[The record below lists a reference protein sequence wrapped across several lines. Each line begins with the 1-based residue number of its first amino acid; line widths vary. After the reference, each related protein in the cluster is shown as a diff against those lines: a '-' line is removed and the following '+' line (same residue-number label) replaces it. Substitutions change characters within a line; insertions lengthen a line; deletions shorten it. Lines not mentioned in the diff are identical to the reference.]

1 MKESEITKL
10 TAYIK
15 QRFDASDEEFAR
27 LFSYMEQRHT
37 DIEVHLQEKADK
49 KDVDTIIKTLD
60 QVIKNQEINTDER
73 LVMGHQLDRHN
84 RWLNQLAKKIGYEL
98 TA

>member
-1 MKESEITKL
+1 MIMTQGQF
-10 TAYIK
+10 T
-15 QRFDASDEEFAR
+15 R
-27 LFSYMEQRHT
+27 LFNYMQGEF
-37 DIEVHLQEKADK
+37 DEIKKELSNKADK
-49 KDVDTIIKTLD
+49 DDLNIVTSTLD

-98 TA
+98 TV